1 MNLAGDLMCDL
12 SGAWGHNLA
21 ANINAAT
28 TADHRHSDQ
37 FFATINM
44 FKKILLLSLAS
55 QALGSLKPVYGPD
68 LIKKPAHDDDKCVD
82 VSRYKLTFDTSI
94 DNICSF
100 KVIRE
105 CTPRSEKVCVE
116 VPKTECTMVAGY
128 TCDSHKWEE
137 TVRCDTTENKTFT
150 PKKCWKDGVEI
161 LKETKKT
168 PHCETVTKQQ
178 CDSKWEINEY
188 GQKVFASNEN
198 CKDVSWEDCRLV
210 DKEVEEEVEVF
221 KCDDDVAKPY
231 LEPVVK
237 EEEVTAKSEECWAK
251 GGSVCT
257 VKTSVECEEVKWT
270 DCEEKVVKECQ
281 EVTIKVPHQEYDHLL
296 RCINH

>member
-1 MNLAGDLMCDL
+1 
-12 SGAWGHNLA
+12 
-21 ANINAAT
+21 
-28 TADHRHSDQ
+28 
-37 FFATINM
+37 M

-55 QALGSLKPVYGPD
+55 QVLGSLKPVYGPD

-178 CDSKWEINEY
+178 CLAVPRQVCSAAPSEKCLEVPLTSCRAVPREQCARIPREKCSTVPTHSCYTVPRTECGY
-188 GQKVFASNEN
+188 GK
-198 CKDVSWEDCRLV
+198 
-210 DKEVEEEVEVF
+210 
-221 KCDDDVAKPY
+221 
-231 LEPVVK
+231 
-237 EEEVTAKSEECWAK
+237 
-251 GGSVCT
+251 
-257 VKTSVECEEVKWT
+257 
-270 DCEEKVVKECQ
+270 
-281 EVTIKVPHQEYDHLL
+281 
-296 RCINH
+296 